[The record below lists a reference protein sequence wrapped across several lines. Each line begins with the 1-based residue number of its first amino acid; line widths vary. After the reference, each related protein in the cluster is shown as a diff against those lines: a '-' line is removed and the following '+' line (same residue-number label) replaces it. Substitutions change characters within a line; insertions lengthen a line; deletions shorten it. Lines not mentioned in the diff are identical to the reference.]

1 MNPFIATIF
10 VGVFLFAIG
19 PASAS
24 DVSGAPGKSGSASTS
39 VLGVSNQ
46 YESYERQL
54 EAVRALSENAAV
66 VKQNART
73 LFQLGKSAPA
83 PVSDMMLEAAC
94 AALIVAG
101 DNKAYKAAQGALRN
115 SRDFEN
121 RILYECSNCHGNRQI
136 EESCRECRGSGRCPI
151 PNCSGGSRYLPHVGN
166 VPCPTCR
173 GSGKCQDCN
182 GSGRKMVDCR
192 SCGGAGQKIDRNAAK
207 DFYRERIEDAKNECR
222 LHEVVA
228 CRDVPGYGYTIEEA
242 EENALVKAA
251 ENVHGPQGAERQ
263 KRLGRYDK
271 TIVKTYKVKS
281 RKETDSGDFE
291 VVINALVAKVLQNG
305 ANSGERNTSIRPPS
319 YDSRPR
325 ERYPRPSRPAP
336 ASRSSYDG
344 DSGDPFSMRGGSGSG
359 HSGGDSGDP
368 FSMP

>member
-1 MNPFIATIF
+1 
-10 VGVFLFAIG
+10 
-19 PASAS
+19 
-24 DVSGAPGKSGSASTS
+24 
-39 VLGVSNQ
+39 
-46 YESYERQL
+46 
-54 EAVRALSENAAV
+54 
-66 VKQNART
+66 
-73 LFQLGKSAPA
+73 
-83 PVSDMMLEAAC
+83 
-94 AALIVAG
+94 
-101 DNKAYKAAQGALRN
+101 
-115 SRDFEN
+115 
-121 RILYECSNCHGNRQI
+121 
-136 EESCRECRGSGRCPI
+136 
-151 PNCSGGSRYLPHVGN
+151 
-166 VPCPTCR
+166 
-173 GSGKCQDCN
+173 
-182 GSGRKMVDCR
+182 MVDCR

-325 ERYPRPSRPAP
+325 ERYPRPSRPAAP
-336 ASRSSYDG
+336 APRSSYDG
-344 DSGDPFSMRGGSGSG
+344 DSGDPFAMSSGSG
-359 HSGGDSGDP
+359 ERNSGGGSGDP
-368 FSMP
+368 FARVDPWGAPSE